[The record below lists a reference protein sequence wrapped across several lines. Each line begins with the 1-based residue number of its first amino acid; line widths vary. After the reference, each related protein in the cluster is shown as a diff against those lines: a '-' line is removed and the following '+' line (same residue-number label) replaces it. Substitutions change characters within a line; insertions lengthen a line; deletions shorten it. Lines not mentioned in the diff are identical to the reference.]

1 MPTKLATAPMR
12 GLPEMSMIS
21 VLTSKSSAWTATF
34 MSASRHRRKKRD
46 FVAGIDRRIRRGHV
60 LVDGDAYHFH
70 VGERLLPRAAALH
83 EVQPQPGDRA
93 RRVGHVDHLGAGADQ
108 LAQVR
113 KQEDFYFHQ

>member
-70 VGERLLPRAAALH
+70 VGERLLPCAAALH
-83 EVQPQPGDRA
+83 EMQPQTRDRA
-93 RRVGHVDHLGAGADQ
+93 RRVGQVDDFRARADELPQ
-108 LAQVR
+108 I
-113 KQEDFYFHQ
+113 